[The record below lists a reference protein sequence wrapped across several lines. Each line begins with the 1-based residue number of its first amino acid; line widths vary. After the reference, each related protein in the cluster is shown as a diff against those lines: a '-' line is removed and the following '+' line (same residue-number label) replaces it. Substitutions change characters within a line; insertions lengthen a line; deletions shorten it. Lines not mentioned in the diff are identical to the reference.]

1 MSERAKRAVARGRQI
16 LIFPEGTRQA
26 PDAPPHYKFGV
37 AFLYGELGVPC
48 LPVALNAGLYWPRR
62 SWHMRPGV
70 IRIEILEPIAPGLHP
85 DAFLTRLQ
93 NELEPATA
101 RLVSVGRSE
110 IEARERGA
118 ALFGN

>member
-1 MSERAKRAVARGRQI
+1 
-16 LIFPEGTRQA
+16 
-26 PDAPPHYKFGV
+26 
-37 AFLYGELGVPC
+37 
-48 LPVALNAGLYWPRR
+48 
-62 SWHMRPGV
+62 MRPGV

-110 IEARERGA
+110 IGARERRA
-118 ALFGN
+118 ALLGH